1 MGALLY
7 TKDLRKNFG
16 GLLAVNNANVSIEDR
31 ELRSIIGP
39 NGAGK
44 TTFINLITGRYPASG
59 GNIFFQ
65 GRDITNQPTHE
76 LVRLGI
82 CRTFQITSIFLG
94 LSVFENVRMA
104 RQSCL
109 GGSLRIFSSKAR
121 LKEVNET
128 TWALLEK
135 IGLQEK
141 ADQPAKNLAHGDQR
155 LLEVGL
161 ALAGD
166 PKILIL
172 DEPTAG
178 MSPTET
184 NQIADLVRQ
193 LNRDLNLPVVLI
205 EHDMEMVMAISDR
218 ITVFHQGSMI
228 AEGSPKEIQENKFVK
243 EAYLGETDG

>member
-1 MGALLY
+1 MGTLLY
-7 TKDLRKNFG
+7 TKDLRKSFG
-16 GLLAVNNANVSIEDR
+16 GLMAVNDANVSIEDR

-44 TTFINLITGRYPASG
+44 TTFINLITGRYPVTSG
-59 GNIFFQ
+59 KIFFQ
-65 GRDITNQPTHE
+65 DRDVTNKPTHE

-82 CRTFQITSIFLG
+82 CRTFQITSIFMG
-94 LSVFENVRMA
+94 LSAFENIRMA
-104 RQSCL
+104 RQACL
-109 GGSLRIFSSKAR
+109 GGSLKIFSSKAD
-121 LKEVNET
+121 LLEVNES

-161 ALAGD
+161 ALAGN

-178 MSPTET
+178 MSPAET
-184 NQIADLVRQ
+184 SHIADLVRQ

-205 EHDMEMVMAISDR
+205 EHDMDMVMSISDR

-228 AEGSPKEIQENKFVK
+228 AEGRPKEIQANTFVK
-243 EAYLGETDG
+243 EAYLGEADE

>member
-94 LSVFENVRMA
+94 LSAFENIRIA

-109 GGSLRIFSSKAR
+109 GGSLKFFSSKKN
-121 LKEVNET
+121 LTEVNES
-128 TWALLEK
+128 TWAILEK

-141 ADQPAKNLAHGDQR
+141 ADQPAKNMAHGDQR

-178 MSPTET
+178 MSPAET
-184 NQIADLVRQ
+184 NHIAGLIRQ
-193 LNRDLNLPVVLI
+193 LNKNLSVVLI
-205 EHDMEMVMAISDR
+205 EHDMEMVMAISDK
-218 ITVFHQGSMI
+218 ITVFHQGLMI
-228 AEGSPKEIQENKFVK
+228 AEGSPKEIRENKFVM
-243 EAYLGETDG
+243 EAYLGEEDG

>member
-65 GRDITNQPTHE
+65 GRDITNQPIHA

-94 LSVFENVRMA
+94 LSVLH
-104 RQSCL
+104 S
-109 GGSLRIFSSKAR
+109 IR
-121 LKEVNET
+121 LKKKKRSST
-128 TWALLEK
+128 
-135 IGLQEK
+135 
-141 ADQPAKNLAHGDQR
+141 
-155 LLEVGL
+155 
-161 ALAGD
+161 
-166 PKILIL
+166 
-172 DEPTAG
+172 
-178 MSPTET
+178 
-184 NQIADLVRQ
+184 
-193 LNRDLNLPVVLI
+193 
-205 EHDMEMVMAISDR
+205 SD
-218 ITVFHQGSMI
+218 
-228 AEGSPKEIQENKFVK
+228 
-243 EAYLGETDG
+243 